1 MTEQRRFGETDHEPL
16 QPDDI
21 LAQAIG
27 RWREELP
34 SRELWPGVAERI
46 AHQPAAPKLPTC
58 EGGPASPELRRS
70 EGGPAAPKLP
80 RSEGGPAAPK
90 LPRSE
95 GGRQSTFTFT
105 LSQLAVAAS
114 LLVAVASGLTW
125 LATNRP
131 ALTGGGQAED
141 VIQAYREPQGT
152 PEPDGGQI
160 LQANFADAQFN
171 AAVSDLERI
180 LREERDRLDP
190 RTVLVL
196 ERNLKAID
204 AAISEARMALD
215 QDPANPFLN
224 SHLADARRRKIDLLR
239 HAASIASASGD

>member
-1 MTEQRRFGETDHEPL
+1 MSERRFGESDHEPL
-16 QPDDI
+16 QQDDI

-27 RWREELP
+27 QWREELP
-34 SRELWPGVAERI
+34 SKDLWPGVAERVE
-46 AHQPAAPKLPTC
+46 PVSPK
-58 EGGPASPELRRS
+58 LRRS
-70 EGGPAAPKLP
+70 GG
-80 RSEGGPAAPK
+80 G
-90 LPRSE
+90 
-95 GGRQSTFTFT
+95 QVTFTFT

-114 LLVAVASGLTW
+114 LLIAVAAGLTW

-131 ALTGGGQAED
+131 ALTGGEATATES
-141 VIQAYREPQGT
+141 VIQAYREPQGA
-152 PEPDGGQI
+152 PQDGGRI
-160 LQANFADAQFN
+160 VPANFADAQFN

-204 AAISEARMALD
+204 TAINEARTALE

-224 SHLADARRRKIDLLR
+224 SHLADARRRKLDLLR
-239 HAASIASASGD
+239 HATELASGGD